1 MIVVP
6 SNVSP
11 APTITGLV
19 LRDGLS
25 GVSLKSPVRIEG
37 KTFIS
42 NNDQLDFKIGGGGIT
57 RGNIMRAVLDD
68 GIDINHPVADLSVID
83 NTIVDSGGDG
93 VEMRLNDDSFTPTAD
108 ILFRGND
115 ISGSRS
121 DGIQI
126 IDYFTDTNRV
136 IAIERNVIHDNG
148 RAGVGLLDGGTTV
161 EDFRAASIRERI
173 TVINNTLVRNDHGIS
188 GGDNLFALNNI
199 FVGHVLALKNVD
211 AGSVASH
218 NLFWQNAT
226 NQTGSNVEASLLADP
241 LLDASYRLAAGSPAI
256 DEGVAHFER
265 SGEVIWDEPT
275 ANYVGS
281 APDLGWRERGA
292 SGGSGRPP
300 TITSVAI
307 APTNPRTNTLL
318 TANATATDPEGN
330 AISFAYQWK
339 RNGSNVAGATAR
351 TLDLSVAGNG
361 DKGDSISVAVIA
373 SDGSSESTPVSS
385 SPVTV
390 LNSEPTFRA
399 DLGNLSNVE
408 GDSVT
413 LSARATDAD
422 GDALTYAATSLPPGL
437 SIDTATGAITGTVDA
452 GAATGSPYA
461 VSVTVGDTPAADAT
475 DTFSWTITAR
485 PASAIVFHGASGI
498 AYASRAGVPIPRPAG
513 VLAGDVLT
521 ASILVV
527 GPATVTPPPG
537 WTLVRTDANGAFRQ
551 LLYVRVAG
559 ASERATYR
567 WGLSQT
573 SSAAGTLS
581 AYGGV
586 DTTRTLLAG
595 GQANSGPPRSRRRP
609 SRRSARETS
618 SSGSSASSRMF
629 RRRSRR
635 PRA

>member
-57 RGNIMRAVLDD
+57 RGNIMRAALDD

-148 RAGVGLLDGGTTV
+148 RAGVGSALLDGGTTV

-188 GGDNLFALNNI
+188 GGDNLFANSNI

-292 SGGSGRPP
+292 SGGSGWVP

-408 GDSVT
+408 GDSVKPPRERPT
-413 LSARATDAD
+413 PMAMPSPTRRRASHLACRSTPRQARSPAPSTPVPLRAAHTPLASPSATRQPPTPRTRSA
-422 GDALTYAATSLPPGL
+422 GRSPPGQHPR
-437 SIDTATGAITGTVDA
+437 SSSTGRRA
-452 GAATGSPYA
+452 SR
-461 VSVTVGDTPAADAT
+461 TPRGRGCR
-475 DTFSWTITAR
+475 SRGR
-485 PASAIVFHGASGI
+485 PASS
-498 AYASRAGVPIPRPAG
+498 
-513 VLAGDVLT
+513 
-521 ASILVV
+521 
-527 GPATVTPPPG
+527 PG
-537 WTLVRTDANGAFRQ
+537 
-551 LLYVRVAG
+551 
-559 ASERATYR
+559 
-567 WGLSQT
+567 T
-573 SSAAGTLS
+573 SSPRRSSSS
-581 AYGGV
+581 A
-586 DTTRTLLAG
+586 
-595 GQANSGPPRSRRRP
+595 RRP
-609 SRRSARETS
+609 
-618 SSGSSASSRMF
+618 
-629 RRRSRR
+629 
-635 PRA
+635 